1 MLDAILEYTTTGH
14 IATVFTDESQTK
26 AKILEKSSIL
36 DSNELPQR
44 MEGSYLKRHSK
55 VLLSENT
62 NAGHI
67 RPLPSCPIIIPV
79 IPKPL
84 NESMPM

>member
-26 AKILEKSSIL
+26 AKVLEKSTIL

-44 MEGSYLKRHSK
+44 MDGSYLKRHSK
-55 VLLSENT
+55 VLLPENT
-62 NAGHI
+62 KAGHI
-67 RPLPSCPIIIPV
+67 RPLPSCPTITPAT
-79 IPKPL
+79 PKPL
-84 NESMPM
+84 NESVPM